1 MANTW
6 NQANTTWGQNA
17 WGQQADVSLTLSGLS
32 ATTAVGSLT
41 ELIEV
46 KPGWGTLNWGENGW
60 GS

>member
-6 NQANTTWGQNA
+6 GQSGTLWGQNT

-32 ATTAVGSLT
+32 AATAVGSLT

-46 KPGWGTLNWGENGW
+46 KPVGILLK
-60 GS
+60 